1 VSATETTSTTTPT
14 TTQGDPIVSDTPAT
28 SSRSSI
34 TSLETAKGTTS
45 IAESVVAKIAA
56 IAAREVDGVDSLGGA
71 LSGALASVVG
81 RIRGD
86 EHKTAGVGVEVG
98 TKQAAVD
105 ISLTITYPASIPQ
118 VAESVRQNVI
128 TRIESMTG
136 LEVVEVNVAVADL
149 AFAGGDDESGAASTG
164 RVE

>member
-1 VSATETTSTTTPT
+1 M
-14 TTQGDPIVSDTPAT
+14 SD
-28 SSRSSI
+28 I
-34 TSLETAKGTTS
+34 TKDTGRDAIASLETEKGTTS

-56 IAAREVDGVDSLGGA
+56 MAAREVDGVDSLGGV

-105 ISLTITYPASIPQ
+105 LSITVTYPASIPQ
-118 VAESVRQNVI
+118 VAENVRQNVI
-128 TRIESMTG
+128 SRIESMTG

-149 AFAGGDDESGAASTG
+149 AFEGGEDTTTTG

>member
-1 VSATETTSTTTPT
+1 LT
-14 TTQGDPIVSDTPAT
+14 DTPSKPPEFNRGT
-28 SSRSSI
+28 I
-34 TSLETAKGTTS
+34 TSLETDRGTTS

-56 IAAREVDGVDSLGGA
+56 MAAREVNGVESLGGV

-105 ISLTITYPASIPQ
+105 ISLTVLYPASIPQ

-128 TRIESMTG
+128 SRIESMTG

-149 AFAGGDDESGAASTG
+149 AFEAGTEDGTSTG

>member
-1 VSATETTSTTTPT
+1 MSDTTSTPP
-14 TTQGDPIVSDTPAT
+14 DR
-28 SSRSSI
+28 SRGSI
-34 TSLETAKGTTS
+34 TSLETDKGTTS

-56 IAAREVDGVDSLGGA
+56 MSAREVDGVDSLGGV

-105 ISLTITYPASIPQ
+105 ISLTVMYPASIPQ

-128 TRIESMTG
+128 SRIESMTG

-149 AFAGGDDESGAASTG
+149 AFAGEDDDTDSSG